1 MNLFVEV
8 RAVQPFRPKNGRKSG
23 AREVL
28 LHAVKAPGL

>member
-8 RAVQPFRPKNGRKSG
+8 RGLPPIRPKNGRKGG

-28 LHAVKAPGL
+28 LQVVKDRGI